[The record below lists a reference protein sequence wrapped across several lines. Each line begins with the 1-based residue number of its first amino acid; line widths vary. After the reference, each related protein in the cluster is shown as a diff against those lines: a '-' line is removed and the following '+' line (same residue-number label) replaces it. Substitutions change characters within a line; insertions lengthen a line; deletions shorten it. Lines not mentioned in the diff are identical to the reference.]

1 MKKHLLWLCALLL
14 AACGLALSAC
24 AAETRVYVADGGT
37 GDGKSA
43 STPCGS
49 LAAAVDALNGAGGTV
64 VLVGDV
70 TVSVQTTL
78 PEQSGDLTFTAEGG
92 ARLVQKQR
100 ITFAKNT
107 NDNVITFDL
116 PVYAAASSPVAVFGS
131 FNSITFTEKF
141 TVTKAATGSG
151 FWFYGGVFTAEAANG
166 GVNADYIT
174 ELPYSITVKNGT
186 FDRFSGGNYRSSGH
200 CLVGAIA
207 APVSVTVEGGTFGT
221 AGTYDVESNN
231 QQYNGFSVSG
241 QMILADDAT
250 LTITGG
256 TFHVPVF
263 LQGRLGLVSVRA
275 SRDSKL
281 TASDRKYYSI
291 DGNLKINISGGSFDG
306 GMISAY
312 QQQVS
317 HAQVVR
323 GNFDVTISGK
333 PTFKTGTILDA
344 TAVKSYPG
352 SSTKAT
358 LTMPA
363 AQSGVTVRRFD
374 RVNGAAQSYTEPL
387 RIVTIGDS
395 ITEGYGGS
403 FATQSYPARIAA
415 RLMREG
421 KDTLVGNYG
430 LSSAG
435 MTMGKAARVYY
446 PDTLADRMTR
456 TETGADFYVFAIGT
470 NDGDA
475 AGQSNGSE
483 KWYVDL
489 YTDFIKA
496 VGDNAETS
504 KVFITNAVHRMTPN
518 VATLRNSSII
528 RPTQKKIADELSA
541 SDPGKYT
548 FIDLYALT
556 YERTKKGTF
565 ISSDKIHPTVD
576 GYIYMAEKVYDA
588 IFGGVTE
595 VDGFRLTD
603 VYASDSGSPFGAGTK
618 DDPISYLP
626 NAIDRMATNADV
638 TLHIVGTLTFGGD
651 SVSLPTYMQRL
662 TIVGEGTNAVLNLS
676 KAADVRLGCPTV
688 FRNLT
693 VNGRGASTAMVC
705 RYFDLDIDESVTL
718 TGKWDLILGNIVQ
731 SDRSK
736 IDVKTNMKFDS
747 AESVSSDRDCT
758 VRVLTGTWTRFFCGD
773 RRISNHAPIGT
784 YGGHMTVTVGGAAKI
799 TGMTAAAT
807 QATLYAAVSGMNYLT
822 GSIDATV
829 DGWDSALALT
839 DFAYIG
845 SRSDIVPYTPTK
857 NTGSVRLTTA
867 AKTIRMGD
875 LDGDGA
881 VTVRDA
887 LLLVRAAVN
896 GRLTDAQAEHY
907 FHTTAVTLTDVI
919 WLLGRTAQN

>member
-14 AACGLALSAC
+14 AACGLALSAG
-24 AAETRVYVADGGT
+24 AAETRVYVADNGT

-363 AQSGVTVRRFD
+363 AQSGVVVRRFD
-374 RVNGAAQSYTEPL
+374 CVNGAAQSYTEPL

-603 VYASDSGSPFGAGTK
+603 VYASDSGTPFGAGTK

-693 VNGRGASTAMVC
+693 VNGRGAGTALVC

-829 DGWDSALALT
+829 DGWDSALALA

-845 SRSDIVPYTPTK
+845 ARSDNVPYTPTK

-875 LDGDGA
+875 LDGDGV

>member
-14 AACGLALSAC
+14 AACGLALSAG
-24 AAETRVYVADGGT
+24 AAETRVYVADNGT

-43 STPCGS
+43 STPSGS
-49 LAAAVDALNGAGGTV
+49 LPAAVDALNGAGGTV

-141 TVTKAATGSG
+141 TVTQAATGSG

-693 VNGRGASTAMVC
+693 VNGRGASTALVC
-705 RYFDLDIDESVTL
+705 RYFDLDIDKSVTL

-829 DGWDSALALT
+829 DGWDSALALA

-845 SRSDIVPYTPTK
+845 ARSDNVPYTPTK

>member
-14 AACGLALSAC
+14 AACGLALSAG

-374 RVNGAAQSYTEPL
+374 RVNGAVQSYTEPL

-588 IFGGVTE
+588 IFNGVTE

-693 VNGRGASTAMVC
+693 VNGRGASTALVC

-845 SRSDIVPYTPTK
+845 SRSDIVPYTPSK
-857 NTGSVRLTTA
+857 NTGSVRLTTS

>member
-14 AACGLALSAC
+14 AACGLALSAG
-24 AAETRVYVADGGT
+24 AAETRVYVADNGT

-618 DDPISYLP
+618 EDPISYLP

-651 SVSLPTYMQRL
+651 SVSLPTYMQSL

-693 VNGRGASTAMVC
+693 VNGRGASTALVC

-799 TGMTAAAT
+799 TGMTAAT

-829 DGWDSALALT
+829 DGWDSALALA

-845 SRSDIVPYTPTK
+845 ARSDNVPYTPTK

-896 GRLTDAQAEHY
+896 GRLTDAQTEHY

>member
-14 AACGLALSAC
+14 AACGLALSAG
-24 AAETRVYVADGGT
+24 AAETRVYVADNGT

-603 VYASDSGSPFGAGTK
+603 VYASDSGTPFGAGTK

-693 VNGRGASTAMVC
+693 VTGRGAGTAMVC
-705 RYFDLDIDESVTL
+705 RYFDLDIDKSVTL

-829 DGWDSALALT
+829 DGWDSALALA

-845 SRSDIVPYTPTK
+845 SRSDIVPYTPSK

>member
-14 AACGLALSAC
+14 AACGLALSAG

-141 TVTKAATGSG
+141 TVTKAATASG

-603 VYASDSGSPFGAGTK
+603 VYASDSGTPFGAGTK

-693 VNGRGASTAMVC
+693 VTGRGASTALVC

-799 TGMTAAAT
+799 TGMTAAT

-829 DGWDSALALT
+829 DGWDSALALV

-845 SRSDIVPYTPTK
+845 ARSDNVPYTPTK

-896 GRLTDAQAEHY
+896 GRLDETQMPHY
-907 FHTTAVTLTDVI
+907 FYNTSVTLADVI

>member
-14 AACGLALSAC
+14 AACGLALSAG
-24 AAETRVYVADGGT
+24 AAETRVYVADNGT

-603 VYASDSGSPFGAGTK
+603 VYASDSGTPFGAGTK

-705 RYFDLDIDESVTL
+705 RYFDLDIDKSVTL

-845 SRSDIVPYTPTK
+845 SRSDIVPYTPSK

-875 LDGDGA
+875 LDGDGV

>member
-14 AACGLALSAC
+14 AACGLALSAG
-24 AAETRVYVADGGT
+24 AAETRVYVADNGT

-306 GMISAY
+306 GIISAY

-603 VYASDSGSPFGAGTK
+603 VYASDSGTPFGAGTK
-618 DDPISYLP
+618 EDPISYLP

-693 VNGRGASTAMVC
+693 VTGRGAGTAMVC
-705 RYFDLDIDESVTL
+705 RYFDLDIDKSVTL

-829 DGWDSALALT
+829 DGWDSALALA

-845 SRSDIVPYTPTK
+845 SRSDIVPYTPSK
-857 NTGSVRLTTA
+857 NTGSVRLTTS

-896 GRLTDAQAEHY
+896 GGLDETQMPHY
-907 FHTTAVTLTDVI
+907 FYNTSVTLADVN

>member
-14 AACGLALSAC
+14 AAFCLLLTAG
-24 AAETRVYVADGGT
+24 AADARVYVADGGT
-37 GDGKSA
+37 GDGTSA

-49 LAAAVDALNGAGGTV
+49 LTAAVDALGGKGGTV

-70 TVSVQTTL
+70 TVSAQTTL

-107 NDNVITFDL
+107 NDNIITFDL
-116 PVYAAASSPVAVFGS
+116 PLYAAASSPVAIFGG
-131 FNSITFTEKF
+131 FNSIAFTEKF
-141 TVTKAATGSG
+141 TVEKAASGSG
-151 FWFYGGVFTAEAANG
+151 LWFYGGVYTTDAAKG

-174 ELPYSITVKNGT
+174 ELPYAITVKNGT
-186 FDRFSGGNYRSSGH
+186 FDRFAGGNLRSAGQ
-200 CLVGAIA
+200 CLVGSIA
-207 APVSVTVEGGTFGT
+207 APLTVTIEGGTFGT
-221 AGTYDVESNN
+221 AGSYDVESNN

-250 LTITGG
+250 LNISGG

-263 LQGRLGLVSVRA
+263 MQGRVGLVAVQA
-275 SRDSKL
+275 SRDSTL

-291 DGNLKINISGGSFDG
+291 DGNLKINISGGSFNG

-323 GNFDVTISGK
+323 GNFDVTI
-333 PTFKTGTILDA
+333 TGAPVFAAGTVLDA
-344 TAVKSYPG
+344 TAVKPYAG
-352 SSTKAT
+352 GSTKAT

-363 AQSGVTVRRFD
+363 SVGSVTVRRFD
-374 RVNGAAQSYTEPL
+374 VVNGAVQSYTEPL

-415 RLMREG
+415 RLMEEG
-421 KDTLVGNYG
+421 KDTLVANYG
-430 LSSAG
+430 LSSGG
-435 MTMGKAARVYY
+435 MTMGKTGRVYY
-446 PDTLADRMTR
+446 PDTLADRLTR
-456 TETGADFYVFAIGT
+456 TETGADWYVFALGT

-475 AGQSNGSE
+475 VGQSNGSE

-489 YTDFIKA
+489 YTDFIKT
-496 VGDNAETS
+496 VGDNPETS

-518 VATLRNSSII
+518 VAALRNSAII
-528 RPTQKKIADELSA
+528 RPTQKKIADTLNA
-541 SDPGKYT
+541 ADPGKYT

-556 YERTKKGTF
+556 YEGTKNGTF
-565 ISSDKIHPTVD
+565 ISSDNIHPTVN
-576 GYIYMAEKVYDA
+576 GYVYMAEKVYDA

-595 VDGFRLTD
+595 VAGFRLTD

-626 NAIDRMATNADV
+626 NAIDRLATNADV
-638 TLHIVGTLTFGGD
+638 TLHIVGTLTFNGD

-662 TIVGEGTNAVLNLS
+662 TIVGEGTDAELNIAS
-676 KAADVRLGCPTV
+676 AADVRLGCPTV

-693 VNGRGASTAMVC
+693 VTGRSASTALVC
-705 RYFDLDIDESVTL
+705 RYYDLDMDESVTL
-718 TGKWDLILGNIVQ
+718 TGKWDLILGNMVQ

-736 IDVKTNMKFDS
+736 IDVRTNMKFDS

-758 VRVLTGTWTRFFCGD
+758 VRVLTGTWSRFFCGD

-784 YGGHMTVTVGGAAKI
+784 YGGHMTVTIGGDAKI
-799 TGMTAAAT
+799 VGAT
-807 QATLYAAVSGMNYLT
+807 FATTQSTLYAAVSGMNYLT

-829 DGWDSALALT
+829 DGWDSELALA

-845 SRSDIVPYTPTK
+845 SRSEIVPYTPSK
-857 NTGSVRLTTA
+857 NTGSVRLTTT

-875 LDGDGA
+875 LDGDET
-881 VTVRDA
+881 VNVRDA

-896 GRLTDAQAEHY
+896 SGLTDTQAEHY
-907 FHTTAVTLTDVI
+907 FHTTEVTLADAI
-919 WLLGRTAQN
+919 WLLARAAQN

>member
-14 AACGLALSAC
+14 AACGLMFSAG

-43 STPCGS
+43 SAPCGS
-49 LAAAVDALNGAGGTV
+49 LTAAVDALDGAGGTV

-70 TVSVQTTL
+70 TVSAQTTL

-141 TVTKAATGSG
+141 TVTKAAAGSG
-151 FWFYGGVFTAEAANG
+151 FWFYGGVYTAEASKG

-174 ELPYSITVKNGT
+174 ELPYAITVKNGT
-186 FDRFSGGNYRSSGH
+186 FDRFSGGNLRPDGH

-207 APVSVTVEGGTFGT
+207 APLTVTIEGGTFGAT
-221 AGTYDVESNN
+221 GAYDVESNN

-250 LTITGG
+250 LNISGG
-256 TFHVPVF
+256 TFHVPIF
-263 LQGRLGLVSVRA
+263 MQGRVGLVAVRA
-275 SRDSKL
+275 SRDSTL
-281 TASDRKYYSI
+281 TASDKKYYSI
-291 DGNLKINISGGSFDG
+291 DGDLKINISGGSFDG

-323 GNFDVTISGK
+323 GNFDVTITGT
-333 PTFKTGTILDA
+333 PTFKAGTVLDA
-344 TAVKSYPG
+344 TAVKPYAG
-352 SSTKAT
+352 GSTKAT
-358 LTMPA
+358 LTMPGTL
-363 AQSGVTVRRFD
+363 SGVTVRRFD
-374 RVNGAAQSYTEPL
+374 EVNGAAQSYTEPL

-395 ITEGYGGS
+395 ITEGYGAS

-435 MTMGKAARVYY
+435 MTLGKAARVYY
-446 PDTLADRMTR
+446 PDTLADRLTR

-483 KWYVDL
+483 KWYVDR

-588 IFGGVTE
+588 IFNGVTE
-595 VDGFRLTD
+595 VEGFRLTD

-626 NAIDRMATNADV
+626 NAIDRLATGADV
-638 TLHIVGTLTFGGD
+638 TLHIVGTLTFGYD

-693 VNGRGASTAMVC
+693 VTGRSAGTAMVC
-705 RYFDLDIDESVTL
+705 RYYDLDIDGSVTMG
-718 TGKWDLILGNIVQ
+718 GKWDLCAGNMVQ

-758 VRVLTGTWTRFFCGD
+758 VRVLTGTWNRFLGGD
-773 RRISNHAPIGT
+773 RRMSNHSPIGT
-784 YGGHMTVTVGGAAKI
+784 YSGHMTLTVGGDAKI
-799 TGMTAAAT
+799 TGMTSAAT
-807 QATLYAAVSGMNYLT
+807 QSALHAAVSGMNYLT

-829 DGWDSALALT
+829 DGWDSALALA

-845 SRSDIVPYTPTK
+845 SRSDIVPYTPSK

-896 GRLTDAQAEHY
+896 GGLDETQMPHY
-907 FHTTAVTLTDVI
+907 FYNTSVTLADVN
-919 WLLGRTAQN
+919 WLLGRIAQN

>member
-14 AACGLALSAC
+14 AACGLALSAG

-541 SDPGKYT
+541 SDPGRYT

-603 VYASDSGSPFGAGTK
+603 VYASDSGTPFGAGTK
-618 DDPISYLP
+618 EDPISYLP

-693 VNGRGASTAMVC
+693 VNGRGAGTALVC
-705 RYFDLDIDESVTL
+705 RYFDLDIDKSVTL

-845 SRSDIVPYTPTK
+845 SRSDIVPYTPSK
-857 NTGSVRLTTA
+857 NTGSVRLTTS

>member
-14 AACGLALSAC
+14 AACGLALSAG

-541 SDPGKYT
+541 SDPGRYT

-603 VYASDSGSPFGAGTK
+603 VYASDSGTPFGAGTK

-705 RYFDLDIDESVTL
+705 RYFDLDIDKSVTL

-829 DGWDSALALT
+829 DGWDSALALA

-845 SRSDIVPYTPTK
+845 ARSDNVPYTPTK

-896 GRLTDAQAEHY
+896 GGLDETQMPHY
-907 FHTTAVTLTDVI
+907 FYNTSVTLADVN
-919 WLLGRTAQN
+919 WLLGRIAQN

>member
-14 AACGLALSAC
+14 AACGLALSAG
-24 AAETRVYVADGGT
+24 AAETRVYVADNGT

-291 DGNLKINISGGSFDG
+291 DGDLKINISGGSFDG

-603 VYASDSGSPFGAGTK
+603 VYASDSGTPFGAGTK

-705 RYFDLDIDESVTL
+705 RYFDLDIDKSVTL

-845 SRSDIVPYTPTK
+845 SRSDIVPYTPSK
-857 NTGSVRLTTA
+857 NTGSVRLTTS

>member
-1 MKKHLLWLCALLL
+1 MKKQLLFLCMLALAVLCAALTVG
-14 AACGLALSAC
+14 AADA
-24 AAETRVYVADGGT
+24 RVYVADGGT
-37 GDGKSA
+37 GDGA
-43 STPCGS
+43 TAATPCGS
-49 LAAAVDALNGAGGTV
+49 LTTAVSALGGKGGTV
-64 VLVGDV
+64 VFVGDV
-70 TVSVQTTL
+70 TVPAQITL

-100 ITFAKNT
+100 ITFEKNK

-116 PVYAAASSPVAVFGS
+116 PLHAGAASPVGIFGA
-131 FNSITFTEKF
+131 FNSFVFTEKF
-141 TVTKAATGSG
+141 TVTKASAGSG
-151 FWFYGGVFTAEAANG
+151 LWFYGGVFTAEAANG

-186 FDRFSGGNYRSSGH
+186 FDRFFGGNYRSSGH

-352 SSTKAT
+352 SSTRAA
-358 LTMPA
+358 LTMSA
-363 AQSGVTVRRFD
+363 SVSGVVVRRFD
-374 RVNGAAQSYTEPL
+374 RVNGAAQTYSEPL

-415 RLMREG
+415 RLMEEG
-421 KDTLVGNYG
+421 KDTLVANYG

-435 MTMGKAARVYY
+435 MTLGKAARVYY

-483 KWYVDL
+483 KWYVDR

-588 IFGGVTE
+588 IFNGVTE
-595 VDGFRLTD
+595 VEGFRLTD

-618 DDPISYLP
+618 EDPISYLP
-626 NAIDRMATNADV
+626 NAIDRMATGADV
-638 TLHIVGTLTFGGD
+638 TLHIVGTLTFDYD

-662 TIVGEGTNAVLNLS
+662 TIVGEGTDAVLNLS

-693 VNGRGASTAMVC
+693 VNGRSAGTAMVC
-705 RYFDLDIDESVTL
+705 RYYDLDIDGSVTMG
-718 TGKWDLILGNIVQ
+718 GKWDLCAGNIVQ

-829 DGWDSALALT
+829 DGWDSALALA

-845 SRSDIVPYTPTK
+845 SRSDIVPYTPSK
-857 NTGSVRLTTA
+857 NTGSIRLTTP

-896 GRLTDAQAEHY
+896 GGLDETQMPHY
-907 FHTTAVTLTDVI
+907 FYNTSVTLADVN

>member
-14 AACGLALSAC
+14 AACGLALSAG

-49 LAAAVDALNGAGGTV
+49 LAAAVDVLNGAGGTV

-588 IFGGVTE
+588 IFNGVTE

-603 VYASDSGSPFGAGTK
+603 VYASDSGTPFGAGTK
-618 DDPISYLP
+618 EDPISYLP

-638 TLHIVGTLTFGGD
+638 TLHIVGTLTFDGD

-693 VNGRGASTAMVC
+693 VNGRGASTALVC
-705 RYFDLDIDESVTL
+705 RYFDLDIDKSVTL

-829 DGWDSALALT
+829 DGWDSALALA

>member
-14 AACGLALSAC
+14 AACGLMFSAG

-43 STPCGS
+43 SAPCGS

-64 VLVGDV
+64 VFVGDV
-70 TVSVQTTL
+70 TVSAQTTL

-141 TVTKAATGSG
+141 AVTKAAAGSG
-151 FWFYGGVFTAEAANG
+151 FWFYGGVYTAEAAKG

-174 ELPYSITVKNGT
+174 ELPYAITVKNGT
-186 FDRFSGGNYRSSGH
+186 FDRFSGGNLRPDGH

-207 APVSVTVEGGTFGT
+207 APLTITIEGGTFGAT
-221 AGTYDVESNN
+221 GTYDVESNN

-250 LTITGG
+250 LNISGG

-263 LQGRLGLVSVRA
+263 MQGRVGLVAVRA
-275 SRDSKL
+275 SRDSTL
-281 TASDRKYYSI
+281 TASDKKYYSI
-291 DGNLKINISGGSFDG
+291 DGDLKINISGGSFDG

-323 GNFDVTISGK
+323 GNFDVTITGT
-333 PTFKTGTILDA
+333 PTFKAGTVLDA
-344 TAVKSYPG
+344 TAVKPYAG
-352 SSTKAT
+352 GSTKAT

-374 RVNGAAQSYTEPL
+374 EVNGAAQSYTEPL

-395 ITEGYGGS
+395 ITEGYGAS

-415 RLMREG
+415 RLMEEG
-421 KDTLVGNYG
+421 KDTLIANYG
-430 LSSAG
+430 LSSGG

-446 PDTLADRMTR
+446 PDSLADRLTR
-456 TETGADFYVFAIGT
+456 TETGADRYVFALGT
-470 NDGDA
+470 NDADA
-475 AGQSNGSE
+475 AGYSNGSE

-489 YTDFIKA
+489 YTDFIKT
-496 VGDNAETS
+496 VGDNPETS
-504 KVFITNAVHRMTPN
+504 KVYITNAVHRMTPN
-518 VATLRNSSII
+518 VATLRTSSLI
-528 RPTQKKIADELSA
+528 RPTQKKIADTLNA
-541 SDPGKYT
+541 ADPGKYA

-556 YERTKKGTF
+556 YEGTKAGTF
-565 ISSDKIHPTVD
+565 LSTDNIHPTVN

-588 IFGGVTE
+588 IFNGVTE
-595 VDGFRLTD
+595 VEGFRLTD
-603 VYASDSGSPFGAGTK
+603 VYASDSGTPFGAGTK

-626 NAIDRMATNADV
+626 NAIDRLATNADV
-638 TLHIVGTLTFGGD
+638 TLHIVGTLTFSGD
-651 SVSLPTYMQRL
+651 SVSLPTYMQSL
-662 TIVGEGTNAVLNLS
+662 TIVGEGADAVLNIS

-693 VNGRGASTAMVC
+693 VNGRGASTALVC

-799 TGMTAAAT
+799 TGMTTAAT

-829 DGWDSALALT
+829 DGWESALALA

-845 SRSDIVPYTPTK
+845 ARSDIVPYTPSK
-857 NTGSVRLTTA
+857 NTGIVRLTTA

-887 LLLVRAAVN
+887 LLLVRASVN
-896 GRLTDAQAEHY
+896 GGLDEAQAERY

-919 WLLGRTAQN
+919 RLLERTAQN

>member
-14 AACGLALSAC
+14 AACGLALSAG
-24 AAETRVYVADGGT
+24 AAETRVYVADNGT

-363 AQSGVTVRRFD
+363 AQSGVVVRRFD
-374 RVNGAAQSYTEPL
+374 CVNGAAQSYTEPL

-603 VYASDSGSPFGAGTK
+603 VYASDSGTPFGAGTK

-693 VNGRGASTAMVC
+693 VNGRGAGTALVC

-773 RRISNHAPIGT
+773 SRISNHAPIGT

-829 DGWDSALALT
+829 DGWDSALALA

-845 SRSDIVPYTPTK
+845 ARSDNVPYTPTK

-875 LDGDGA
+875 LDGDGV

>member
-14 AACGLALSAC
+14 AACGLALSAG

-151 FWFYGGVFTAEAANG
+151 FWFYGGVYTTDAAKG

-174 ELPYSITVKNGT
+174 ELPYAITVKNGT
-186 FDRFSGGNYRSSGH
+186 FDRFSGGNLRSAGQ

-207 APVSVTVEGGTFGT
+207 APLTVTVEGGTFGT
-221 AGTYDVESNN
+221 AGSYDVESNN

-250 LTITGG
+250 LNISGG

-263 LQGRLGLVSVRA
+263 MQGRLGLVAVQA
-275 SRDSKL
+275 SRDSTL
-281 TASDRKYYSI
+281 TASDKKYYSI
-291 DGNLKINISGGSFDG
+291 DGDLKINISGGSFDG

-363 AQSGVTVRRFD
+363 AQSGVVVRRFD

-446 PDTLADRMTR
+446 PNTLADRMTR

-588 IFGGVTE
+588 IFNGVTE

-603 VYASDSGSPFGAGTK
+603 VYASDSGTPFGAGTK
-618 DDPISYLP
+618 EDPISYLP

-676 KAADVRLGCPTV
+676 KAADVRLGCQTV

-693 VNGRGASTAMVC
+693 VNGRGASTALVC
-705 RYFDLDIDESVTL
+705 RYFDLDIDKSVTL

-799 TGMTAAAT
+799 TGMTAAT

-829 DGWDSALALT
+829 DGWDSALALA

-896 GRLTDAQAEHY
+896 GGLTDAQAEHY

-919 WLLGRTAQN
+919 WLLGRIAQN

>member
-14 AACGLALSAC
+14 AACGLALSAG
-24 AAETRVYVADGGT
+24 AAETRVYVADNGT

-693 VNGRGASTAMVC
+693 VNGRGASTALVC
-705 RYFDLDIDESVTL
+705 RYFDLDIDKSVTL

-829 DGWDSALALT
+829 DGWDSALALA

-845 SRSDIVPYTPTK
+845 ARSDNVPYTPTK

>member
-14 AACGLALSAC
+14 AACGLALSAG
-24 AAETRVYVADGGT
+24 AAETRVYVADNGT

-306 GMISAY
+306 GMVSAY

-603 VYASDSGSPFGAGTK
+603 VYASDSGTPFGAGTK

-693 VNGRGASTAMVC
+693 VNGRGASTALVC
-705 RYFDLDIDESVTL
+705 RYFDLDIDKSVTL

-845 SRSDIVPYTPTK
+845 SRSDIVPYTPSK

>member
-14 AACGLALSAC
+14 AACGLALSAG
-24 AAETRVYVADGGT
+24 AAETRVYVADNGT

-693 VNGRGASTAMVC
+693 VNGRGAGTALVC

-773 RRISNHAPIGT
+773 RRISNHAPIGI

-829 DGWDSALALT
+829 DGWDSALALA

-845 SRSDIVPYTPTK
+845 ARSDNVPYTPTK

-875 LDGDGA
+875 LDGDGV

>member
-14 AACGLALSAC
+14 AACGLALSAG

-541 SDPGKYT
+541 SDPGRYT

-603 VYASDSGSPFGAGTK
+603 VYASDSGTPFGAGTK

-705 RYFDLDIDESVTL
+705 RYFDLDIDKSVTL

-845 SRSDIVPYTPTK
+845 SRSDIVPYTPSK
-857 NTGSVRLTTA
+857 NTGSVRLTTS

>member
-14 AACGLALSAC
+14 AACGLALSTG

-151 FWFYGGVFTAEAANG
+151 FWFYGGVYTTDAAKG

-174 ELPYSITVKNGT
+174 ELPYAITVKNGT
-186 FDRFSGGNYRSSGH
+186 FDRFSGGNLRSAGQ

-207 APVSVTVEGGTFGT
+207 APLTVTVEGGTFGT
-221 AGTYDVESNN
+221 AGSYDVESNN

-250 LTITGG
+250 LNISGG

-263 LQGRLGLVSVRA
+263 MQGRLGLVAVQA
-275 SRDSKL
+275 SRDSTL

-352 SSTKAT
+352 GSTKAT

-588 IFGGVTE
+588 IFNGVTE

-603 VYASDSGSPFGAGTK
+603 VYASDSGTPFGAGTK

-638 TLHIVGTLTFGGD
+638 TLHIVGTLTFDGD

-693 VNGRGASTAMVC
+693 VNGRGASTALVC
-705 RYFDLDIDESVTL
+705 RYFDLDIDKSVTL

-829 DGWDSALALT
+829 DGWDSALALA

-845 SRSDIVPYTPTK
+845 ARSDIVPYTPTK

-896 GRLTDAQAEHY
+896 GGLDEMQMPHY
-907 FHTTAVTLTDVI
+907 FYNTSVTLADVN

>member
-14 AACGLALSAC
+14 AACGLALSAG

-49 LAAAVDALNGAGGTV
+49 LAAAVDVLNGAGGTV

-363 AQSGVTVRRFD
+363 AQSGVVVRRFD
-374 RVNGAAQSYTEPL
+374 CVNGAAQSYTEPL

-603 VYASDSGSPFGAGTK
+603 VYASDSGTPFGAGTK

-693 VNGRGASTAMVC
+693 VNGRGAGTALVC

-829 DGWDSALALT
+829 DGWDSALALA

-845 SRSDIVPYTPTK
+845 ARSDNVPYTPTK

-875 LDGDGA
+875 LDGDGV

>member
-14 AACGLALSAC
+14 AACGLALSAG

-363 AQSGVTVRRFD
+363 AQSGVVVRRFD

-446 PDTLADRMTR
+446 PDTLADRMTC

-504 KVFITNAVHRMTPN
+504 KVFITNVVHRMTPN

-588 IFGGVTE
+588 IFNGVTE

-603 VYASDSGSPFGAGTK
+603 VYASDSGTPFGAGTK

-693 VNGRGASTAMVC
+693 VTGRGAGTAMVC
-705 RYFDLDIDESVTL
+705 RYFDLDIDKSVTL

-845 SRSDIVPYTPTK
+845 SRSDIVPYTPSK

-875 LDGDGA
+875 LDGDGV

>member
-14 AACGLALSAC
+14 AACGLALSAG

-151 FWFYGGVFTAEAANG
+151 FWFYGGVYTTDAAKG

-174 ELPYSITVKNGT
+174 ELPYAITVKNGT
-186 FDRFSGGNYRSSGH
+186 FDRFSGGNLRSAGQ

-207 APVSVTVEGGTFGT
+207 APLTVTVEGGTFGT
-221 AGTYDVESNN
+221 AGSYDVESNN

-250 LTITGG
+250 LNISGG

-263 LQGRLGLVSVRA
+263 MQGRLGLVAVQA
-275 SRDSKL
+275 SRDSTL
-281 TASDRKYYSI
+281 TASDKKYYSI
-291 DGNLKINISGGSFDG
+291 DGDLKINISGGSFDG

-333 PTFKTGTILDA
+333 PTFKAGTILDA

-363 AQSGVTVRRFD
+363 AQSDVVVRRFD

-446 PDTLADRMTR
+446 PNTLADRMTR

-588 IFGGVTE
+588 IFNGVTE

-603 VYASDSGSPFGAGTK
+603 VYASDSGTPFGAGTK
-618 DDPISYLP
+618 EDPISYLP

-676 KAADVRLGCPTV
+676 KAADVRLGCQTV

-693 VNGRGASTAMVC
+693 VNGRGASTALVC
-705 RYFDLDIDESVTL
+705 RYFDLDIDKSVTL

-799 TGMTAAAT
+799 TGMTAAT

-829 DGWDSALALT
+829 DGWDSALALA

>member
-14 AACGLALSAC
+14 AACGLALSAG

-49 LAAAVDALNGAGGTV
+49 LAAAVDVLNGAGGTV

-603 VYASDSGSPFGAGTK
+603 VYASDSGTPFGAGTK
-618 DDPISYLP
+618 EDPISYLP

-705 RYFDLDIDESVTL
+705 RYFDLDIDKSVTL

-829 DGWDSALALT
+829 DGWDSALALA

-845 SRSDIVPYTPTK
+845 SRSDIVPYTPSK
-857 NTGSVRLTTA
+857 NTGSVRLTTS

>member
-14 AACGLALSAC
+14 AACGLALSAG

-78 PEQSGDLTFTAEGG
+78 PEQSGDLTFTAEGD

-100 ITFAKNT
+100 ITFAKNI
-107 NDNVITFDL
+107 NGNVITFDL

-141 TVTKAATGSG
+141 TVTKAASGSG
-151 FWFYGGVFTAEAANG
+151 FWFYGGAYTTDAAKG

-174 ELPYSITVKNGT
+174 ELPYAITVKNGT

-207 APVSVTVEGGTFGT
+207 APVSVTVEDGTFGT

-291 DGNLKINISGGSFDG
+291 DGDLKINISGGSFDG

-363 AQSGVTVRRFD
+363 AQSGVVVRRFD

-588 IFGGVTE
+588 IFNGVTE

-603 VYASDSGSPFGAGTK
+603 VYASDSGTPFGAGTK

-705 RYFDLDIDESVTL
+705 RYFDLDIDKSVTL

-867 AKTIRMGD
+867 AKNIRMGD

-896 GRLTDAQAEHY
+896 GGLDETQMPHY
-907 FHTTAVTLTDVI
+907 FYNTSVTLADVN
-919 WLLGRTAQN
+919 WLLGRIAQN

>member
-14 AACGLALSAC
+14 AACGLALSAG

-603 VYASDSGSPFGAGTK
+603 VYASDSGTPFGAGTK

-705 RYFDLDIDESVTL
+705 RYFDLDIDKSVTL

-829 DGWDSALALT
+829 DGWDSALALA

-845 SRSDIVPYTPTK
+845 SRSDIVPYTPSK

>member
-14 AACGLALSAC
+14 AACGLALSAG

-200 CLVGAIA
+200 CIVGAIA

-603 VYASDSGSPFGAGTK
+603 VYASDSGTPFGAGTK

-705 RYFDLDIDESVTL
+705 RYFDLDIDKSVTL

-867 AKTIRMGD
+867 AKNIRMGD

-896 GRLTDAQAEHY
+896 GRLDETQMPHY
-907 FHTTAVTLTDVI
+907 FYNTSVTLADVN
-919 WLLGRTAQN
+919 WLLGRIAQN

>member
-14 AACGLALSAC
+14 AACGLALSAG
-24 AAETRVYVADGGT
+24 AAETRVYVADNGT

-588 IFGGVTE
+588 IFNGVTE

-603 VYASDSGSPFGAGTK
+603 VYASDSGTPFGAGTK
-618 DDPISYLP
+618 EDPISYLP

-651 SVSLPTYMQRL
+651 SVSLPTYMQSL

-693 VNGRGASTAMVC
+693 VNGRGASTALVC
-705 RYFDLDIDESVTL
+705 RYFDLDIDKSVTL

-829 DGWDSALALT
+829 DGWDSALALA

>member
-14 AACGLALSAC
+14 AACGLALSAG
-24 AAETRVYVADGGT
+24 AAETRVYVADNGT

-603 VYASDSGSPFGAGTK
+603 VYASDSGTPFGAGTK

-705 RYFDLDIDESVTL
+705 RYFDLDIDKSVTL

-829 DGWDSALALT
+829 DGWDSALALA

-845 SRSDIVPYTPTK
+845 SRSDIVPYTPSK

>member
-14 AACGLALSAC
+14 AACGLALSAG

-107 NDNVITFDL
+107 NDNVIIFDL

-151 FWFYGGVFTAEAANG
+151 FWFYGGAYTTDAAKG

-174 ELPYSITVKNGT
+174 ELPYAITVKNGT
-186 FDRFSGGNYRSSGH
+186 FDRFSGGNLRSAGQ

-207 APVSVTVEGGTFGT
+207 APLTVTIEGGTFGT

-250 LTITGG
+250 LNILGG

-263 LQGRLGLVSVRA
+263 MQGRLGLVAVQA
-275 SRDSKL
+275 SRDSTL

-363 AQSGVTVRRFD
+363 AQSGVVVRRFD

-395 ITEGYGGS
+395 ITEGYGAS

-415 RLMREG
+415 RLMTEG
-421 KDTLVGNYG
+421 KDTLIANYG
-430 LSSAG
+430 LSSGG

-446 PDTLADRMTR
+446 PDSLADRLTR
-456 TETGADFYVFAIGT
+456 TETGADWYVFALGT
-470 NDGDA
+470 NDADA
-475 AGQSNGSE
+475 TGYSNGSE

-489 YTDFIKA
+489 YTDFIKT
-496 VGDNAETS
+496 VGDNPETS
-504 KVFITNAVHRMTPN
+504 KVFITNAVHRMTPD
-518 VATLRNSSII
+518 VATLRTSSII
-528 RPTQKKIADELSA
+528 RPTQKKITDTLNAA
-541 SDPGKYT
+541 DPGKYT

-556 YERTKKGTF
+556 YEGTKAGTF
-565 ISSDKIHPTVD
+565 ISKDKIHPTVD

-588 IFGGVTE
+588 IFNGVTE
-595 VDGFRLTD
+595 VEGFRLTD
-603 VYASDSGSPFGAGTK
+603 VYASDSGTPFGAGTK

-676 KAADVRLGCPTV
+676 KTADVRLGCPTV

-693 VNGRGASTAMVC
+693 VNGRGASTALVC
-705 RYFDLDIDESVTL
+705 RYFDLDIDKSVTL

-829 DGWDSALALT
+829 DGWDSALALA

-845 SRSDIVPYTPTK
+845 ARSDIVPYTPSK
-857 NTGSVRLTTA
+857 NTGSVRLTTT
-867 AKTIRMGD
+867 AKTVRMGD
-875 LDGDGA
+875 LDGDGV

-887 LLLVRAAVN
+887 LQLLYAAVN
-896 GRLTDAQAEHY
+896 DGLGDAQQPYY
-907 FHTTAVTLTDVI
+907 FHTADVSLADVI
-919 WLLGRTAQN
+919 WMLNRTAQN

>member
-14 AACGLALSAC
+14 AACGLALSAG
-24 AAETRVYVADGGT
+24 AAETRVYVADNGT

-415 RLMREG
+415 WLMREG

-603 VYASDSGSPFGAGTK
+603 VYASDSGTPFGAGTK

-705 RYFDLDIDESVTL
+705 RYFDLDIDKSVTL

-845 SRSDIVPYTPTK
+845 SRSDIVPYTPSK

-875 LDGDGA
+875 LDGDGV